1 MSPELKPGDPVRLT
15 RSSCKGQKARI
26 VNHPEAYPGSVY
38 VAIDKASKG
47 AMLPRLAWYTDQ
59 NRAPR
64 KLVPLSYL
72 ESIPETT

>member
-1 MSPELKPGDPVRLT
+1 MSAFQPGDAVCIMRTSLIGRL
-15 RSSCKGQKARI
+15 AR
-26 VNHPEAYPGSVY
+26 VVGPSPDYPGSVY

-47 AMLPRLAWYTDQ
+47 AVLPRLTWYTDQ